1 MWPCQWKELSQE
13 SASNKIYLV
22 MGIFWI
28 HFQAKTMLPAGPG
41 RKQMSPDR
49 WFEKKEGIKN
59 KGIEK
64 HSDKSK

>member
-1 MWPCQWKELSQE
+1 
-13 SASNKIYLV
+13 

-49 WFEKKEGIKN
+49 RFEKKEGIKN